1 MFEQEFNKIASEQ
14 NFNEEQKKA
23 FIKGAEWMRKHIIE
37 GNHFLSDDVLPEGSI
52 VLERFND
59 GTPKVV
65 LGPEEERFCK
75 ETSLWHYPTRNQL
88 KRLYK
93 NHTEH
98 FKGSKK
104 PIGTCDICENRYGS
118 TFYNTLALDIDKGY
132 IHQYFSNMPIGWR
145 KIIDY
150 SNEGKI
156 YSSYEDSPYYE
167 GK

>member
-65 LGPEEERFCK
+65 LGPRENKFCK
-75 ETSLWHYPTRNQL
+75 ESSLWHYPTRNQF

-93 NHTEH
+93 KHPEK
-98 FKGSKK
+98 FKELERL
-104 PIGTCDICENRYGS
+104 IGTCDDGENRYGS
-118 TFYNTLALDIDKGY
+118 TFFNTLAMYTDSGSFCQLI
-132 IHQYFSNMPIGWR
+132 NTPCAWR